1 MCQADIQPNLVPP
14 ISSTERALEYREELR
29 RIDPNV
35 EWLMT
40 LYLGP
45 EITPEEIKKAA
56 AAGIS
61 GMSIDAR

>member
-1 MCQADIQPNLVPP
+1 
-14 ISSTERALEYREELR
+14 
-29 RIDPNV
+29 
-35 EWLMT
+35 MT

-61 GMSIDAR
+61 GESPEGPPSVQC